1 MRKSTSIIAA
11 SLVTLG
17 LVASGCSTKGGNS
30 QQQSTDDSG
39 VKTDYGVTD
48 SKITLGAMTDN
59 SGVFKVIGLD
69 ITHGNQVWADEVNAD
84 GGICGRDI
92 EILTRDHG
100 YAADKAVT
108 QYAEIKDEV
117 AGMVQ
122 MLGSPVVS
130 ALKPQVVSDNILTVP
145 ASYTSHILDSPQVL
159 MVGATYDIEM
169 INGLAWLQEQGMIKD
184 GDKIGHVFVDSEYGA
199 SGREGSAFYAE
210 QHGMNVVEI
219 KVTASDVDMAS
230 TVTKLKG
237 EGVSAIAMTITPK
250 AMASISL
257 QNVAQGLNVQLIG
270 SSPTWDPTL
279 LGTPAKES
287 FANYHRATSW
297 ANFGADIPAM
307 ADLKALY
314 EGKFTEPGSSS
325 VTSGY
330 AAGLAFGEIL
340 KKACDNKDLTRDG
353 IVKASGNVKVDTKG
367 LMGELDFSKPGTPG
381 TRESFIMGVDLN
393 STDGDVIVAE
403 LKASKEAL
411 AQKLP
416 YEK

>member
-17 LVASGCSTKGGNS
+17 LIASGCSTKGGTS
-30 QQQSTDDSG
+30 QQQATDNSG

-69 ITHGNQVWADEVNAD
+69 ITHGNQVWADEVNAS

-92 EILTRDHG
+92 EIVTRDHG

-108 QYAEIKDEV
+108 QYAEIKDQV

-122 MLGSPVVS
+122 LLGSPVVS
-130 ALKPQVVSDNILTVP
+130 ALKPQVVSDDILTVP
-145 ASYTSHILDSPQVL
+145 ASYTAHILDSPQIV

-169 INGLAWLQEQGMIKD
+169 INGLSWLQAQGGIKD

-199 SGREGSAFYAE
+199 SGREGSAFYAK
-210 QHGMNVVEI
+210 QHKLDVVEV
-219 KVTASDVDMAS
+219 KVTAGDVDMAA
-230 TVTKLKG
+230 TVTKLKS
-237 EGVSAIAMTITPK
+237 EGVSAIAMTTVPK

-257 QNVAQGLNVQLIG
+257 QNVAQGLNVPLIG
-270 SSPTWDPTL
+270 NSPTWDPTL

-287 FANYHRATSW
+287 FVNYHRATSW
-297 ANFGADIPAM
+297 ANFGADIPAVK
-307 ADLKALY
+307 DLKALY

-330 AAGLAFGEIL
+330 AAGLAFGAIL
-340 KKACDNKDLTRDG
+340 EKACDNKDLTRKG
-353 IVKASGNVKVDTKG
+353 ILKASSDVKVDTKG
-367 LMGELDFSKPGTPG
+367 LMGKLDFSKPGTPG

-393 STDGDVIVAE
+393 SSDGDVIVAD
-403 LKASKEAL
+403 LKASKDAL

-416 YEK
+416 FEK